1 MRAWLRDVKMSV
13 VNSVALARV
22 GRGDLCAGCGACAGR
37 FPKVIEMQQ
46 AGDGW
51 PRPKALA
58 PLTAAQD
65 AELAE
70 FCPGLVQTALPSDRP
85 AHPLWGAFQAMRRA
99 WATDDAL
106 RHRAASGGALSAVL
120 GHLLASGRVDAVIQT
135 TAALP
140 PDPAHANRTIVS
152 TGAEDIAA
160 AAGSRYAASSPLTG
174 LTAWVADG
182 RRFAFVGKPCD
193 AAALRALA
201 LRDHGVARAF
211 PVILSFFCAGVPSRR
226 GNDALVRAMG
236 AEPDQVTAFRY
247 RGFGW
252 PGQAVAQLADGS
264 ERSMGYHES
273 WGGVLSKH
281 LQHRCKIC
289 ADGTG
294 TAADLS
300 FGDPWETDANGYPLF
315 TDAPGQSLV
324 VIRTALGAE
333 VLAAAEQAGA
343 IESADYDVAGL
354 VKIQPG
360 QRNRRRALLARLLAL
375 RLLGRPVPEYRGM
388 TLLAAARQERPLVL
402 VKAFLGMARRAWPG
416 VGPNKARTEA

>member
-1 MRAWLRDVKMSV
+1 MRTWFRDVSMSV

-37 FPKVIEMQQ
+37 FPKMIEMQP

-51 PRPKALA
+51 PRPRPIA
-58 PLTAAQD
+58 PLSAAQD
-65 AELAE
+65 AELTA
-70 FCPGLVQTALPSDRP
+70 FCPGLGQRAMPSDRSP
-85 AHPLWGAFQAMRRA
+85 HPLWGAFEEMRRA

-135 TAALP
+135 TAALA

-201 LRDHGVARAF
+201 LHDHGIARAF

-226 GNDALVRAMG
+226 GNDALLRAMG
-236 AEPDQVTAFRY
+236 AEPAEVTGFRY
-247 RGFGW
+247 RGHGW

-264 ERSMGYHES
+264 ERRMGYNDS

-333 VLAAAEQAGA
+333 VLAAAERAGA
-343 IESADYDVAGL
+343 VASADYDIAGL

-375 RLLGRPVPEYRGM
+375 RLLGRPVPDYRGM
-388 TLLAAARQERPLVL
+388 SLLAAARQERTLTL
-402 VKAFLGMARRAWPG
+402 LKAFLGMARRAWRDKAPKHR
-416 VGPNKARTEA
+416 GPKA

>member
-1 MRAWLRDVKMSV
+1 MSV

-37 FPKVIEMQQ
+37 FPKMIEMQP
-46 AGDGW
+46 AGGGW
-51 PRPKALA
+51 PRPKAIA

-65 AELAE
+65 ADLAG
-70 FCPGLVQTALPSDRP
+70 FCPGLGQRAMPTDRP
-85 AHPLWGAFQAMRRA
+85 PHPLWGAFQDMRRA
-99 WATDDAL
+99 WATDADL

-120 GHLLASGRVDAVIQT
+120 GHLLASSRVDAVIQT
-135 TAALP
+135 TSALP
-140 PDPAHANRTIVS
+140 PDPAHANRTIIS
-152 TGAEDIAA
+152 IGAEDIAA

-174 LTAWVADG
+174 MTAWVADG

-201 LRDHGVARAF
+201 LHDHGVARAF
-211 PVILSFFCAGVPSRR
+211 PVILSFFCAGVPSHR

-236 AEPDQVTAFRY
+236 AEPAEVTAFRY
-247 RGFGW
+247 RGHGW
-252 PGQAVAQLADGS
+252 PGQAVAHLADGS
-264 ERSMGYHES
+264 ERSLGYHES

-324 VIRTALGAE
+324 VIRTPLGAG
-333 VLAAAEQAGA
+333 VLAAAEQAGVV
-343 IESADYDVAGL
+343 ESVRYDVAGL
-354 VKIQPG
+354 VNIQPG
-360 QRNRRRALLARLLAL
+360 QRNRRRTLLARLLAL
-375 RLLGRPVPEYRGM
+375 RLLGRPVPDYRGM
-388 TLLAAARQERPLVL
+388 TLFAAARQERPLTL
-402 VKAFLGMARRAWPG
+402 LKAFIGMARRAWRNKGAEPM
-416 VGPNKARTEA
+416 GPKA

>member
-1 MRAWLRDVKMSV
+1 M
-13 VNSVALARV
+13 
-22 GRGDLCAGCGACAGR
+22 
-37 FPKVIEMQQ
+37 IEMQP

-51 PRPKALA
+51 PRPAALVR
-58 PLTAAQD
+58 LTAAQD

-70 FCPGLVQTALPSDRP
+70 FCPGLVQTALKSDKP
-85 AHPLWGAFQAMRRA
+85 AHPLWGAFQSMRRA
-99 WATDDAL
+99 WATNDSL

-135 TAALP
+135 TAALS

-226 GNDALVRAMG
+226 GNDALLRAMG
-236 AEPDQVTAFRY
+236 AAPDHVAAFRY

-252 PGQAVAQLADGS
+252 PGQAVAHLTDGS

-324 VIRTALGAE
+324 VIRTVLGAE

-343 IESADYDVAGL
+343 VESADYDVAGL

-375 RLLGRPVPEYRGM
+375 RILGLPVPAYHGM
-388 TLLAAARQERPLVL
+388 ALLAAARQERPLVL
-402 VKAFLGMARRAWPG
+402 VKAFLGMARRAWRG
-416 VGPNKARTEA
+416 VGQTKARTDA

>member
-1 MRAWLRDVKMSV
+1 MSV

-22 GRGDLCAGCGACAGR
+22 GRGNLCAGCGACAGR
-37 FPKVIEMQQ
+37 FPKVIKMQP

-51 PRPKALA
+51 PRPVAQG

-65 AELAE
+65 AELSG
-70 FCPGLVQTALPSDRP
+70 FCPGLGQSALPSDRAP
-85 AHPLWGAFQAMRRA
+85 HPLWGAFIGMRRA
-99 WATDDAL
+99 WATDDDL

-120 GHLLASGRVDAVIQT
+120 GHVLASGRVDAVIQT

-140 PDPAHANRTIVS
+140 PDPAHANRTILS
-152 TGAEDIAA
+152 TSAGDVAA

-174 LTAWVADG
+174 ISDWVADG

-201 LRDHGVARAF
+201 LQDHGVARAF
-211 PVILSFFCAGVPSRR
+211 PVILSFFCAGVPSAR
-226 GNDALVRAMG
+226 GNESLVQAMG
-236 AEPDQVTAFRY
+236 AEPEQVTAFRY
-247 RGFGW
+247 RGHGW
-252 PGQAVAQLADGS
+252 PGQAVAHLADGS
-264 ERSMGYHES
+264 ERAMGYHES

-294 TAADLS
+294 TAADLA
-300 FGDPWETDANGYPLF
+300 FGDPWETDAQGYPLF

-324 VIRTALGAE
+324 VIRSALGAE
-333 VLAAAEQAGA
+333 VLAAAERAGA
-343 IESADYDVAGL
+343 VVSTPYDVDGL

-360 QRNRRRALLARLLAL
+360 QRNRRRTLLARLLAL
-375 RLLGRPVPEYRGM
+375 RLMGRPVPEYRGM
-388 TLLAAARQERPLVL
+388 TLLAAARQERPLTL
-402 VKAFLGMARRAWPG
+402 ITAFLGMARRARRDRG
-416 VGPNKARTEA
+416 AETMGPKA